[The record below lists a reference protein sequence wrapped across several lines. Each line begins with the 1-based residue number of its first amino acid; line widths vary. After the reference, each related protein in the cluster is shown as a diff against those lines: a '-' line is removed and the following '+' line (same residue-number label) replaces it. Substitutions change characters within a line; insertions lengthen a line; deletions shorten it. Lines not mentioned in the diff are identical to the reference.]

1 MANNHITLQ
10 ITDHLGRFSV
20 FLPGGLEKFK
30 ISGWHMKGFLKKIH
44 PHQHTLA
51 KEVSFIGIGLHT
63 GLPVSM
69 VIKPAKADTG
79 IRFLRTDL
87 NQEVPAL
94 MDRVVDTTLAT
105 TIGMNGITVSTT
117 EHLLSALAGL
127 GIDNALV
134 ELNGSEVP
142 IMDGS
147 AAPFVHIIKRIE
159 RKRQDVCRKLLK
171 ITKEIS
177 FQAGESMIRIL
188 PYDGYKVTCE
198 IDFDHQLI
206 QKQKYS
212 MDVNPKKFVKEISS
226 ARTFGFMDQIEKLRA
241 NGLAL
246 GGSLA
251 NAVVIDQTKVLNT
264 EGLRFSDEFVR
275 HKVLDLIGDMAL
287 MGCQIIGHVVAKK
300 SGHGHHL
307 SLMKEIA
314 AHPECWEFVTLE
326 ANEQEGV
333 LAKVV
338 SSTKE
343 AGNLLFPFLVPA
355 NSAAPAPSL
364 RSS

>member
-1 MANNHITLQ
+1 
-10 ITDHLGRFSV
+10 
-20 FLPGGLEKFK
+20 
-30 ISGWHMKGFLKKIH
+30 MKGFLKKIH
-44 PHQHTLA
+44 PHQHTLS
-51 KEVSFIGIGLHT
+51 KEVSFSGIGLHS
-63 GLPVSM
+63 GLPIAM

-79 IRFLRTDL
+79 IRFFRTDL
-87 NQEVPAL
+87 QQEIPAL

-105 TIGMNGITVSTT
+105 TIGVNGASVSTT
-117 EHLLSALAGL
+117 EHLLAALAGL

-134 ELNGSEVP
+134 ELNGPEVP

-177 FQAGESMIRIL
+177 FQAGDTMIRLL

-206 QKQKYS
+206 RKQKYTV
-212 MDVNPKKFVKEISS
+212 DVNSKKFIKEIAA

-251 NAVVIDQTKVLNT
+251 NAVVVDRTKVLNA

-275 HKVLDLIGDMAL
+275 HKVLDLIGDLAL
-287 MGCQIIGHVVAKK
+287 LGCQIIGHVVASK
-300 SGHGHHL
+300 SGHSHHIG
-307 SLMKEIA
+307 LMKEIV

-326 ANEQEGV
+326 KNEKEGV

-338 SSTKE
+338 SSTRE
-343 AGNLLFPFLVPA
+343 AGNLILPFLVPS
-355 NSAAPAPSL
+355 NPVTVPSL
-364 RSS
+364 RGS

>member
-1 MANNHITLQ
+1 
-10 ITDHLGRFSV
+10 
-20 FLPGGLEKFK
+20 
-30 ISGWHMKGFLKKIH
+30 MKGFLKKIH
-44 PHQHTLA
+44 PHQHTLSR
-51 KEVSFIGIGLHT
+51 EVSFSGIGLHS

-69 VIKPAKADTG
+69 IIKPAKPDTG
-79 IRFLRTDL
+79 IRFFRTDL
-87 NQEVPAL
+87 QEEIPAL

-105 TIGMNGITVSTT
+105 TIGENGASVSTT
-117 EHLLSALAGL
+117 EHLLAALAGL

-134 ELNGSEVP
+134 ELNGLEVP

-147 AAPFVHIIKRIE
+147 AAPFVHVVKRIE

-177 FQAGESMIRIL
+177 FQSGDTTISLL

-206 QKQKYS
+206 RTQKYS
-212 MDVNPKKFVKEISS
+212 VDVNSKRFIKEIAS

-251 NAVVIDQTKVLNT
+251 NAVVVDRSGVLNA

-275 HKVLDLIGDMAL
+275 HKVLDLIGDL
-287 MGCQIIGHVVAKK
+287 SLLGCQIVGHVVASK

-307 SLMKEIA
+307 SLMKEIV

-326 ANEQEGV
+326 KNDEEGV
-333 LAKVV
+333 LAKVI
-338 SSTKE
+338 SSTWD
-343 AGNLLFPFLVPA
+343 AGNLILPFLVPA
-355 NSAAPAPSL
+355 ASVATVPSM
-364 RSS
+364 RGS

>member
-1 MANNHITLQ
+1 
-10 ITDHLGRFSV
+10 
-20 FLPGGLEKFK
+20 
-30 ISGWHMKGFLKKIH
+30 MKGFLKKIH

-51 KEVSFIGIGLHT
+51 KEVSFSGIGLHS
-63 GLPVSM
+63 GLAVSM
-69 VIKPAKADTG
+69 VIKPAKADSG
-79 IRFLRTDL
+79 IRFFRTDL
-87 NQEVPAL
+87 QKEIPAL

-105 TIGMNGITVSTT
+105 TVAEGNASVSTT
-117 EHLLSALAGL
+117 EHLLAALAGL

-134 ELNGSEVP
+134 ELNGPEVP

-147 AAPFVHIIKRIE
+147 AAPFVKIVKRIE

-171 ITKEIS
+171 ITREIN
-177 FQAGESMIRIL
+177 FQSGDTKISLR

-198 IDFDHQLI
+198 IDFDHHLI
-206 QKQKYS
+206 KKQKYS
-212 MDVNPKKFVKEISS
+212 VDVNSKKFIKEIAS

-251 NAVVIDQTKVLNT
+251 NAVVVDRTRVLNA

-275 HKVLDLIGDMAL
+275 HKVLDLIGDL
-287 MGCQIIGHVVAKK
+287 SLLGCQIIGHVVATR

-307 SLMKEIA
+307 GLMKEIA

-326 ANEQEGV
+326 KHEEDGV
-333 LAKVV
+333 LARVV
-338 SSTKE
+338 SSTRE
-343 AGNLLFPFLVPA
+343 AGNMIMPFLVPA
-355 NSAAPAPSL
+355 NPVVTAPSMPG
-364 RSS
+364 S

>member
-1 MANNHITLQ
+1 
-10 ITDHLGRFSV
+10 
-20 FLPGGLEKFK
+20 
-30 ISGWHMKGFLKKIH
+30 MKGFLKKIH
-44 PHQHTLA
+44 PHQHTLS
-51 KEVSFIGIGLHT
+51 KEISFSGIGLHS
-63 GLPVSM
+63 GLPIAM
-69 VIKPAKADTG
+69 KIKPAKPDTG
-79 IRFLRTDL
+79 IRFFRTDL
-87 NQEVPAL
+87 QQEIPAM

-105 TIGMNGITVSTT
+105 TIGANGASVSTT
-117 EHLLSALAGL
+117 EHLLAALAGL

-134 ELNGSEVP
+134 ELNGPEVP

-147 AAPFVHIIKRIE
+147 SAPFVHIIKRIE

-177 FQAGESMIRIL
+177 FQAGDTMIRLL

-206 QKQKYS
+206 RKQKYTV
-212 MDVNPKKFVKEISS
+212 DVNSKRFIKEISA
-226 ARTFGFMDQIEKLRA
+226 ARTFGFMDQIEELRA

-251 NAVVIDQTKVLNT
+251 NAVVIDQTKVLNI

-275 HKVLDLIGDMAL
+275 HKVLDLIGDLAL
-287 MGCQIIGHVVAKK
+287 LGCQIIGRVVASK

-307 SLMKEIA
+307 GLMKEIV

-326 ANEQEGV
+326 KNEKEGV

-343 AGNLLFPFLVPA
+343 AGNLILPFLVPSNPVA
-355 NSAAPAPSL
+355 TAPSL
-364 RSS
+364 RGS

>member
-1 MANNHITLQ
+1 
-10 ITDHLGRFSV
+10 
-20 FLPGGLEKFK
+20 
-30 ISGWHMKGFLKKIH
+30 MKGFLKKIH

-63 GLPVSM
+63 GLPISM
-69 VIKPAKADTG
+69 VIKPGKPDTG
-79 IRFLRTDL
+79 IRFFRTDL
-87 NQEVPAL
+87 KKEIPAL
-94 MDRVVDTTLAT
+94 MDRVTDTTLAT
-105 TIGMNGITVSTT
+105 TVGVNGASVSTT
-117 EHLLSALAGL
+117 EHLLAALACL
-127 GIDNALV
+127 GIDNARV
-134 ELNGSEVP
+134 ELNGPEVP

-147 AAPFVHIIKRIE
+147 AAPFVHVIRRIE
-159 RKRQDVCRKLLK
+159 RQRQDVCRKLLK

-177 FQAGESMIRIL
+177 FQAGDTTIRL
-188 PYDGYKVTCE
+188 VPYDGYKVTSE

-206 QKQKYS
+206 RNQKYTV
-212 MDVNPKKFVKEISS
+212 DVNSKRFVKEIAS
-226 ARTFGFMDQIEKLRA
+226 ARTFGFLDQIAKLRS

-251 NAVVIDQTKVLNT
+251 NAVIVDQSGIVNA

-275 HKVLDLIGDMAL
+275 HKALDLIGDLAL
-287 MGCQIIGHVVAKK
+287 LGCQIIGHVIAFK
-300 SGHGHHL
+300 SGHTHHL
-307 SLMKEIA
+307 GLMKEIV

-326 ANEQEGV
+326 DNEKDGV

-343 AGNLLFPFLVPA
+343 AGSMILPFLVPA
-355 NSAAPAPSL
+355 NQIATINSM

>member
-1 MANNHITLQ
+1 
-10 ITDHLGRFSV
+10 
-20 FLPGGLEKFK
+20 
-30 ISGWHMKGFLKKIH
+30 
-44 PHQHTLA
+44 
-51 KEVSFIGIGLHT
+51 
-63 GLPVSM
+63 M
-69 VIKPAKADTG
+69 VIKPAKADSG
-79 IRFLRTDL
+79 IRFFRTDL
-87 NQEVPAL
+87 QQEIPAL

-105 TIGMNGITVSTT
+105 TIGVNGASVSTT
-117 EHLLSALAGL
+117 EHLLAALAGL

-134 ELNGSEVP
+134 ELNGPEVP

-177 FQAGESMIRIL
+177 FQAGDTMIRLL

-206 QKQKYS
+206 RKQKYTV
-212 MDVNPKKFVKEISS
+212 DVNSKKFIKEIAA

-251 NAVVIDQTKVLNT
+251 NAVVVDRTKVLNA

-275 HKVLDLIGDMAL
+275 HKVLDLIGDLAL
-287 MGCQIIGHVVAKK
+287 LGCQIIGHVVASK
-300 SGHGHHL
+300 SGHSHHVG
-307 SLMKEIA
+307 LMKEIV

-326 ANEQEGV
+326 KNEKEGV

-338 SSTKE
+338 SSTRE
-343 AGNLLFPFLVPA
+343 AGNLILPFLVPS
-355 NSAAPAPSL
+355 NPVVTVPSL
-364 RSS
+364 RGS